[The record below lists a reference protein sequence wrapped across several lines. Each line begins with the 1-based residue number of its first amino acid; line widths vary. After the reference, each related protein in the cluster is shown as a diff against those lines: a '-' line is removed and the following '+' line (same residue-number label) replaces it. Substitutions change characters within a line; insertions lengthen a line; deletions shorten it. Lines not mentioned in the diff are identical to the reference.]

1 MEHNIVSAR
10 DTLAAVIE
18 KETGC
23 TKTASKAAVGK
34 LFETIVKS
42 TKKEGKIS
50 LPGFGT
56 FLVAKRAAR
65 NGVNPKTGAP
75 LKIKARKTMRFKPAA
90 TLRDL

>member
-1 MEHNIVSAR
+1 MEHYIVSAR
-10 DTLAAVIE
+10 DVLAAVIE

-23 TKTASKAAVGK
+23 TKTASKAAIGS
-34 LFETIVKS
+34 LFEVIVKS

-56 FLVAKRAAR
+56 FSVVKRAAR
-65 NGVNPKTGAP
+65 KGVNPKTGA
-75 LKIKARKTMRFKPAA
+75 KITIKARKSLRFKPAA

>member
-1 MEHNIVSAR
+1 MSAR
-10 DTLAAVIE
+10 DVLAAVIE

-23 TKTASKAAVGK
+23 TKTAAKATIGA

-56 FLVAKRAAR
+56 FSVVKRASR
-65 NGVNPKTGAP
+65 KGVNPKTGA
-75 LKIKARKTMRFKPAA
+75 KITIKARKSLRFKPAA
-90 TLRDL
+90 ALRDL